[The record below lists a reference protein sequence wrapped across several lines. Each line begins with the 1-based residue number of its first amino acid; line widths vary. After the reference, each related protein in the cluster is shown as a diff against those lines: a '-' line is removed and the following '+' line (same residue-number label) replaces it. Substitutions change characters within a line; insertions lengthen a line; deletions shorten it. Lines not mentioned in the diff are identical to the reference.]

1 MRLYNPFD
9 RPVEGALEA
18 LVPIRQAFLTNLAET
33 RQTELACSGNR
44 VSFEAPARKIVT
56 LELMPELGS

>member
-1 MRLYNPFD
+1 
-9 RPVEGALEA
+9 VEGALEA